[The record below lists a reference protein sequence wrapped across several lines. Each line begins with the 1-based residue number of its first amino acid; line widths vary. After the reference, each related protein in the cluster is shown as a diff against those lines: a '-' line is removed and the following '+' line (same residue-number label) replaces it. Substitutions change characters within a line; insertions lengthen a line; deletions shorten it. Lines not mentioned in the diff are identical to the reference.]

1 MEADAV
7 MDAVRDAALRNI
19 SGPIQAYRARID
31 IRGKSCDVLIL
42 SVNEYV
48 GWVRVHDGIAVWHSG
63 SLLTGLADT
72 GPVAAGGQISGFFL
86 LSALAGEWYMRVR
99 PLTGAAQFPGIGTVG
114 EFIGS
119 IENQTASAP
128 VPRPAATDPAPAPR
142 PAATAP
148 AAFVSTPR
156 QPTPAAVEFNS
167 QYHTTERHPPASGF
181 TEADLNGV
189 PLVTVHPATIP
200 AVVAGFLLLVAILGA
215 PYSFYE
221 VVRWGVTAMAV
232 WSAIVAGGQKR
243 TAWAVA
249 FSATAVLF
257 NPLIPVYLT
266 RETWLPLDAAAMVL
280 FISAGVK
287 LRASR
292 PATAKDGPQRITG

>member
-1 MEADAV
+1 METEEV
-7 MDAVRDAALRNI
+7 MDAAREAALRNI
-19 SGPIQAYRARID
+19 TGPVQVHRVRIS
-31 IRGKSCDVLIL
+31 IHGKSWDVLIL
-42 SVNEYV
+42 SVNQFV
-48 GWVRVHDGIAVWHSG
+48 GWIRVHGDKAVWRYG
-63 SLLTGLADT
+63 SLISGAAETDRL
-72 GPVAAGGQISGFFL
+72 AAGRVQSGFTML
-86 LSALAGEWYMRVR
+86 GDLIGDWYARVG
-99 PLTGAAQFPGIGTVG
+99 PLNGAVQFPSIDTVG
-114 EFIGS
+114 EFVGC
-119 IENQTASAP
+119 IENQTA
-128 VPRPAATDPAPAPR
+128 PAPTPR

-148 AAFVSTPR
+148 AALVSAPS
-156 QPTPAAVEFNS
+156 QPAPAAVEFNS
-167 QYHTTERHPPASGF
+167 QFHTTERHPPASGF
-181 TEADLNGV
+181 TESDLNGV
-189 PLVTVHPATIP
+189 PLVTVHPATVP

-221 VVRWGVTAMAV
+221 VVRWGVTAMAI

-287 LRASR
+287 LQASR

>member
-1 MEADAV
+1 
-7 MDAVRDAALRNI
+7 MDAVREAALRNI
-19 SGPIQAYRARID
+19 SGPVQTHRVRIV
-31 IRGKSCDVLIL
+31 IHGKSWDVLIL

-48 GWVRVHDGIAVWHSG
+48 GWVRVHDGIAIWRSG
-63 SLLTGLADT
+63 SIITGMADT
-72 GPVAAGGQISGFFL
+72 GPVAAGGQLSGFFL

-99 PLTGAAQFPGIGTVG
+99 PLTGAAEFPDVDTIG
-114 EFIGS
+114 EFIAS
-119 IENQTASAP
+119 TENQAP
-128 VPRPAATDPAPAPR
+128 PAPAPAPR

-148 AAFVSTPR
+148 AA
-156 QPTPAAVEFNS
+156 PAALVSAPSQPAPAPVEFNP
-167 QYHTTERHPPASGF
+167 YFHTAERHPPASGF
-181 TEADLNGV
+181 SEADLNGV

-200 AVVAGFLLLVAILGA
+200 AVVAGFLLLGAIAGA
-215 PYSFYE
+215 QYSFYE
-221 VVRWGVTAMAV
+221 VVRWGVTAMAI
-232 WSAIVAGGQKR
+232 WSAVVAGGLKQ

-257 NPLIPVYLT
+257 NPFVPVYLT
-266 RETWLPLDAAAMVL
+266 RETWVPLDTAALVL